1 MDRYLDGKKNGKKKK
16 LNIKTLIISITIACI
31 PK

>member
-1 MDRYLDGKKNGKKKK
+1 MDRYLDGKKNGKKK

>member
-1 MDRYLDGKKNGKKKK
+1 MDRYLDGKKNGKKK
-16 LNIKTLIISITIACI
+16 LNTKTLIISITIACI